1 MANPLRGEIN
11 AELDGRTWTLC
22 LTLGALAELEDRLE
36 APGLSALSQK
46 FAGGDLKA
54 TDLQA
59 ILYAGLMGG
68 GHTVSFDEVAEMR
81 IEGGIDGYV
90 ELAARLLEATFKP
103 AARPDVEASEPGPK
117 PKPPRRKTPSR
128 GRN

>member
-36 APGLSALSQK
+36 APGLAALSQK
-46 FAGGDLKA
+46 FAGGDLTA
-54 TDLQA
+54 ADLQA
-59 ILYAGLMGG
+59 IIYAGLRGG
-68 GHTVSFDEVAEMR
+68 GHTVSYDDVAEMR

-103 AARPDVEASEPGPK
+103 AIRPKEKDGEPGPK
-117 PKPPRRKTPSR
+117 PRPLRRQKPSH